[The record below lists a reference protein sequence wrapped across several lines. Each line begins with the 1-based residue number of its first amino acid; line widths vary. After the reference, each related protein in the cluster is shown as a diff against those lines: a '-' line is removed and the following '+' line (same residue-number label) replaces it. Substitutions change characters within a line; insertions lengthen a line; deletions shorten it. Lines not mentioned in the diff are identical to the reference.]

1 MPRILINPNH
11 TKLEISN
18 PDTPHTMHTSN
29 WRSHATST
37 FPTPTHHIPCTHPTA
52 GHTPRPHF
60 QPRHTTYHAHIQ
72 LQVTRHVHIS
82 NPDTPHTMHTSHC
95 RSHAT
100 STFPTP
106 THHIPCTHP
115 TAGHTPRPHFQPRH
129 TTYHAH
135 IQLQVGWLKSLN
147 VPQRADI
154 GHFVYT
160 QQCTSDIQIWMMNIQ
175 IYKYTIHPVSS
186 LRVYC
191 PVGGIPR
198 LSTAGR
204 VTKSPAFHLPL
215 CLGALLAN
223 NISIHL

>member
-18 PDTPHTMHTSN
+18 
-29 WRSHATST
+29 
-37 FPTPTHHIPCTHPTA
+37 
-52 GHTPRPHF
+52 
-60 QPRHTTYHAHIQ
+60 PRHTTYHAHIQ

-154 GHFVYT
+154 GHS

-186 LRVYC
+186 LRVTESLLPSRGHPEAEY
-191 PVGGIPR
+191 
-198 LSTAGR
+198 GR
-204 VTKSPAFHLPL
+204 KGHQVACVSSAALPGSSS
-215 CLGALLAN
+215 C
-223 NISIHL
+223 